1 MAKVLQMDE
10 ENMEA
15 REILTFILA
24 GGKGERLNPLT
35 RDRAKPAV
43 PFGGIYRIID
53 FTLSNC
59 VNSGLRRI
67 YILIQYKSFSLQK
80 HLLAGW
86 DVVSS
91 QLGEFIDVIPPQQ
104 RISADW
110 YRGTADAIYQNFY
123 AIRDHN
129 PSLIMILAGDH
140 LYKMNYQRM
149 IQYHRDHGAD
159 MTVATIPMP
168 AETSTSFGVLEVD
181 KDNQIC
187 GFQEKPQKPKTI
199 PGDPTRISAS
209 MGIYL
214 FNTQVLWNELEMD
227 SKNLLSE
234 HDFGKNV
241 IPQMIKGKRR
251 VLAYNFVDENNQP
264 RYWRD
269 IGTRD
274 AYYQANMDLVKL
286 KPEFNLFNKQWPV
299 RTYHSQYPPIK
310 VQNADGGNGVV
321 VPGDVC
327 DSLIAGGC
335 VINGGQV
342 RGSVLSPN
350 VRVEKYATVVNSVV
364 MGDVV
369 IGEHARIQN
378 AIIDK
383 EVVIPDHASIG
394 YDLDLDR
401 KRFDVTASGIVIV
414 AKKSEIQ

>member
-1 MAKVLQMDE
+1 MDT
-10 ENMEA
+10 
-15 REILTFILA
+15 REVLTFVLA

-43 PFGGIYRIID
+43 PFGGIYRIVD

-110 YRGTADAIYQNFY
+110 YRGTADAIYQNAY
-123 AIRDHN
+123 AIRDHK
-129 PSLIMILAGDH
+129 PQMIMILAGDH
-140 LYKMNYQRM
+140 VYKMNYQKM
-149 IQYHRDHGAD
+149 IKYHVDMGAD
-159 MTVATIPMP
+159 MTVACIPMP
-168 AETSTSFGVLEVD
+168 ADTSANFGVIEVD
-181 KDNQIC
+181 KDNQIR
-187 GFQEKPQKPKTI
+187 GFQEKPQTPKTI
-199 PGDPTRISAS
+199 PNDPSRISAS

-214 FNTQVLWNELEMD
+214 FNTDALLGELEID
-227 SKNLLSE
+227 AKNLLSE

-241 IPQMIKGKRR
+241 IPQMIKNKRR
-251 VLAYNFVDENNQP
+251 IFAYNFVDDNNEP

-274 AYYQANMDLVKL
+274 AYYQANMDLVK
-286 KPEFNLFNKQWPV
+286 PNAEFDLFDKQWPV

-310 VQNADGGNGVV
+310 VENAVSPDGSTMPGVIL
-321 VPGDVC
+321 

-335 VINGGQV
+335 VISGAEV
-342 RGSVLSPN
+342 KRSILSPN
-350 VRVEKYATVVNSVV
+350 VRIGKNASVVNSVV
-364 MGDVV
+364 MESVV
-369 IGEHARIQN
+369 IGEHAKIQN

-383 EVVIPDHASIG
+383 EVVIPPGASIG
-394 YDLDLDR
+394 YDLELDR
-401 KRFDVTASGIVIV
+401 QRFDVTTSGIVIV
-414 AKKSEIQ
+414 AKKSEIK